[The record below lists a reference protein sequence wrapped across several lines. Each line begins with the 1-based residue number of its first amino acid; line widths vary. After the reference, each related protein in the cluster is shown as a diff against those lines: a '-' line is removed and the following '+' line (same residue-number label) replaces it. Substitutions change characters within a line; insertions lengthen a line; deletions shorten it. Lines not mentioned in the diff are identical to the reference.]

1 MNFLEKLDF
10 LMERYGLNKRS
21 LSQKSDIPYTTI
33 DGWYKKGYEG
43 LKLTTL
49 RKIAEYFNTTLDYW
63 ILDEITDPN
72 YGKTSGFKVEYE
84 EMEHIKKY
92 RFLDD
97 FGRESVDLMMD
108 RECKRVN
115 EKREL
120 EKELTIQAFEEH
132 KIEILH
138 RLLPYQGKIAS
149 AGTSVSFAD
158 IMAGVIEAEENDIN
172 RHADYTIGVNGD
184 SMEPEFYDGDIVY
197 VQKAT
202 ELKIGEIGIFQKDN
216 NIYIKKVGAN
226 QLISLNDKYKPLSGE
241 DVLCLGKVVGK
252 VEGAYTIRN

>member
-1 MNFLEKLDF
+1 MTFGERLTQLRKDNGFSKRKAFAEKL
-10 LMERYGLNKRS
+10 N
-21 LSQKSDIPYTTI
+21 IP
-33 DGWYKKGYEG
+33 E
-43 LKLTTL
+43 TTL
-49 RKIAEYFNTTLDYW
+49 RNYETNAREPGHTFLVQISKLFNVSIDWL
-63 ILDEITDPN
+63 LGNSQEKELKN
-72 YGKTSGFKVEYE
+72 YYQLKTSEYK
-84 EMEHIKKY
+84 HIEKY
-92 RFLDD
+92 RSLDD

-202 ELKIGEIGIFQKDN
+202 ELNIGEIGIFQKDN

-241 DVLCLGKVVGK
+241 DVLCLGKVIGK